1 MVIKPCR
8 GVFLSYISHG
18 VRSYI
23 FLAKSYIAPVGAV
36 IFLLTPKVILRRLA
50 QLYFSCEKLYCDGW
64 RSYIFANRKSYIY
77 HGAKKRFKVFITSR
91 RQDYAQPFFCR
102 ARRMLG
108 A

>member
-36 IFLLTPKVILRRLA
+36 IFFLTKSCIAPVGAVIFLPTAKVI
-50 QLYFSCEKLYCDGW
+50 F
-64 RSYIFANRKSYIY
+64 ITVRKS
-77 HGAKKRFKVFITSR
+77 ALK
-91 RQDYAQPFFCR
+91 
-102 ARRMLG
+102 
-108 A
+108 